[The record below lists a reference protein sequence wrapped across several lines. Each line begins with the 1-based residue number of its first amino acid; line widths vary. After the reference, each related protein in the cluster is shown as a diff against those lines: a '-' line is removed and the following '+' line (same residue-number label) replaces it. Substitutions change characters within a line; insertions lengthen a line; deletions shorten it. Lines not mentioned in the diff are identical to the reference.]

1 MKKKEMQLGDSGH
14 GRVPNE
20 DKEVAVKA
28 KDNYMTADMRILS
41 LETESLFLS
50 ASNIDVATVDVREYE
65 DGFSGSP
72 EDDYVISF

>member
-1 MKKKEMQLGDSGH
+1 MKKKEMPLGDSGH

-28 KDNYMTADMRILS
+28 KDSYMTADMRILS